1 MVELLVQGLC
11 PYQGVSGH
19 ARVGLCPCWGVSGH
33 AEGSLCIYLGSLPML
48 EGLSAYTWGLCLC
61 WGVSGH
67 AGLTAAPPCCAWQN
81 SRNIAFEAYVVKP
94 ESYVGLSCV
103 AFQRRDGGPSGRPS
117 QAERGSE
124 PVPDQQLRL
133 RCTTGRPNI
142 SLTSFHIKVW
152 VSRELGVAGE
162 GGSAP
167 AHQ

>member
-1 MVELLVQGLC
+1 MPGWVSACAGGLW
-11 PYQGVSGH
+11 
-19 ARVGLCPCWGVSGH
+19 PCGADG
-33 AEGSLCIYLGSLPML
+33 
-48 EGLSAYTWGLCLC
+48 
-61 WGVSGH
+61 
-67 AGLTAAPPCCAWQN
+67 APPCCARQN

-103 AFQRRDGGPSGRPS
+103 AFQRRDGGPAGRPS

-152 VSRELGVAGE
+152 VSREMGVAGE

-167 AHQ
+167 AH